1 MITEKQVL
9 DALKNVN
16 DPEIRRNI
24 VELNMVRDLV
34 ISPDG
39 NISFTMALT
48 IPGCPLKNQM
58 QRDAEAAL
66 KALPG
71 VKEVA
76 ITFGNMSD
84 EDKKKIFGASHAELP
99 KLNSLNEVKKVI
111 AVMSG
116 KGGVGKSS
124 VTSLLATTLK
134 REGKKVGILDADI
147 TGPSIPKL
155 FSLPAG
161 GLRKSEQ
168 GLLPAVTG
176 TGIKVMSTNLL
187 VPNEDDAVIWRGP
200 MIGNMIQQFWRDTL
214 WGKLDVLLVDMPPGT
229 SDAAITVAQSLP
241 LNGVVLVT
249 SPQMLAGMVVKKA
262 SAMLKQLNVPVLAVV
277 ENMSYFQCPDCGKRH
292 EIFGPSHS
300 QEVMQVTGAP
310 LLVTLP
316 IDPRLNILSDGGKV
330 EEYQTDALS
339 GLTQLL

>member
-9 DALKNVN
+9 DVLAKVY
-16 DPEIRRNI
+16 DPELRRSI
-24 VELNMVRDLV
+24 VELNMVRDIK
-34 ISPDG
+34 ISPEG
-39 NISFTMALT
+39 EISFTIALT
-48 IPGCPLKNQM
+48 IPGCPLKSQIQN
-58 QRDAEAAL
+58 DAESAL
-66 KALPG
+66 KSLSG
-71 VKEVA
+71 VTGVN
-76 ITFGNMSD
+76 ITFGAMTD
-84 EDKKKIFGASHAELP
+84 EDKKKLFAGNHQELP
-99 KLNSLNEVKKVI
+99 KLNTLNKVKRVI

-124 VTSLLATTLK
+124 VTAMLACTLQ

-161 GLRKSEQ
+161 GLRKNEQ

-300 QEVMQVTGAP
+300 QDVMQVTGAP

-316 IDPRLNILSDGGKV
+316 IDPRLNILSDGGRV
-330 EEYQTDALS
+330 EEFKADYLT

>member
-1 MITEKQVL
+1 MITENQVV
-9 DALKNVN
+9 DALQKVY
-16 DPEIRRNI
+16 DPELRRTI
-24 VELNMVRDLV
+24 VELNMIRDLK
-34 ISPDG
+34 ISPEG

-48 IPGCPLKNQM
+48 IPGCPMKNQM

-66 KALPG
+66 KALQG
-71 VKEVA
+71 AKDVS
-76 ITFGNMSD
+76 ITFGAMSD

-124 VTSLLATTLK
+124 VTSLLACTLK

-176 TGIKVMSTNLL
+176 TGIRVMSTNLL

-229 SDAAITVAQSLP
+229 SDAAITVAQSVP

-249 SPQMLAGMVVKKA
+249 SPQLLAGMVVKKA

-277 ENMSYFQCPDCGKRH
+277 ENMSRFQCPDCGKQH

-300 QEVMQVTGAP
+300 QDVMQVTGAP

-316 IDPRLNILSDGGKV
+316 IDPRLNVLSDAGKV

>member
-9 DALKNVN
+9 DALQEVN
-16 DPEIRRNI
+16 DPELRRNI
-24 VELNMVRDLV
+24 VELNMIRDLK
-34 ISPDG
+34 ISPEG

-71 VKEVA
+71 VKDVS
-76 ITFGNMSD
+76 ITFGAMSD
-84 EDKKKIFGASHAELP
+84 EDKKKIFAGSHQELP
-99 KLNSLNEVKKVI
+99 KLNSFNQVKRVI

-124 VTSLLATTLK
+124 VTALLACTLK

-155 FSLPAG
+155 FNLPAG
-161 GLRKSEQ
+161 GLRKNEQ
-168 GLLPAVTG
+168 GLLPAVTSS
-176 TGIKVMSTNLL
+176 GIRVMSTNLL

-249 SPQMLAGMVVKKA
+249 SPQLLAGMVVKKA
-262 SAMLKQLNVPVLAVV
+262 SAMLKQLKVPVLAVV
-277 ENMSYFQCPDCGKRH
+277 ENMSYFQCPDCGNRH

-300 QEVMQVTGAP
+300 QDVMQATGAP

-316 IDPRLNILSDGGKV
+316 IDPQLNILSDSGRV
-330 EEYQTDALS
+330 EEYMTDSLS

>member
-9 DALKNVN
+9 DVLAKVY
-16 DPEIRRNI
+16 DPELRRSI
-24 VELNMVRDLV
+24 VELNMVRDIK
-34 ISPDG
+34 ISPEG
-39 NISFTMALT
+39 EISFIIALT
-48 IPGCPLKNQM
+48 IPGCPLKNQI
-58 QRDAEAAL
+58 QNDAESSL
-66 KALPG
+66 KSLPG
-71 VKEVA
+71 VTGVN
-76 ITFGNMSD
+76 ITFGAMTD
-84 EDKKKIFGASHAELP
+84 EEKKKLFAGSHQELP
-99 KLNSLNEVKKVI
+99 KLNTLNKVKRVI

-124 VTSLLATTLK
+124 VTAMLACTLQ

-161 GLRKSEQ
+161 GLRKNEQ
-168 GLLPAVTG
+168 GLLPAVTS
-176 TGIKVMSTNLL
+176 TGIRVMSTNLL

-277 ENMSYFQCPDCGKRH
+277 ENMSYYQCPDCGRRH

-300 QEVMQVTGAP
+300 QDVMQVTGAP

-316 IDPRLNILSDGGKV
+316 IDPQLNILSDGGRV
-330 EEYQTDALS
+330 EEFKADYLT